1 MKKLLL
7 TICSSLFCVLSYA
20 QTEHLT
26 FKGLPID
33 GSKQEFVKELQS
45 QGYNVP
51 KMGDDDI
58 LSGTFIGQDSYVF
71 IYDTPITN
79 TVWKVGV
86 LFKSTYDNWSTIK
99 RVYDDLVDVYTK
111 NMVLLSLIRKSLSRL
126 GERVMD
132 MSYMPC
138 GLIGVFIERRL
149 YVRKMG

>member
-1 MKKLLL
+1 M
-7 TICSSLFCVLSYA
+7 
-20 QTEHLT
+20 
-26 FKGLPID
+26 
-33 GSKQEFVKELQS
+33 KELQS

-111 NMVLLSLIRKSLSRL
+111 KYGAPILDQKEFKSPWRE
-126 GERVMD
+126 GDGHE
-132 MSYMPC
+132 
-138 GLIGVFIERRL
+138 L
-149 YVRKMG
+149 YALRSDRCVYRTAFV